1 MNTLEDI
8 RHKFCVAPMMD
19 KTDRHCRYFHRL
31 MSKRAFL
38 YTEMLHSNAVIRG
51 NKELLLK
58 YNPKEHPLA
67 LQLGGSDPDQLG
79 EASAISEEFGYT
91 EVNLNVG
98 CPSSKVQKGK
108 FGAVLMKEPKLV
120 ASCINKMKKSTN
132 IPVTVK
138 CRIGVDNMNT
148 DKHLDHFVEEVS
160 SAGCDTFIIHARK
173 AWLSGLSP
181 KDNREIPPLDYQRVY
196 KLKDVFPNINFV
208 INGGIKSINE
218 SIKHLQYVD
227 GVMIGRE
234 VYDNPLLLTE
244 VDSSIFYEEKAVI
257 SRSDI
262 LRKLFPYLKEEVE
275 QGTKISHITRHLMGL
290 FRGFNGAK
298 NLRKLLMS
306 VNDQI
311 NPLENFESLLKKEM
325 I

>member
-1 MNTLEDI
+1 
-8 RHKFCVAPMMD
+8 
-19 KTDRHCRYFHRL
+19 
-31 MSKRAFL
+31 
-38 YTEMLHSNAVIRG
+38 
-51 NKELLLK
+51 
-58 YNPKEHPLA
+58 
-67 LQLGGSDPDQLG
+67 
-79 EASAISEEFGYT
+79 
-91 EVNLNVG
+91 
-98 CPSSKVQKGK
+98 
-108 FGAVLMKEPKLV
+108 
-120 ASCINKMKKSTN
+120 MKKSTN

-160 SAGCDTFIIHARK
+160 FAGCDTFIIHARK
-173 AWLSGLSP
+173 AWLNGLSP

-196 KLKDVFPNINFV
+196 KLKDSFPNINFV

-234 VYDNPLLLTE
+234 AYDNPLLLTE

-262 LRKLFPYLKEEVE
+262 LRKIFPYLKEEVE

-311 NPLENFESLLKKEM
+311 NPLENFESLLKQEM